1 MDAVPILGGHHR
13 HGGDG
18 EVLVELV
25 KGRSGSAPAAGDH
38 CRAQLAGHPASAG
51 IEQPVEEALQP
62 PRDAAEIDWGAH
74 HQAVGLDDLLDALID
89 AVIVENT
96 AALAPAGSAVDTPP
110 DELIADPED
119 LGLDLMLL
127 ELSRHLGQGGVGA
140 ALFVGAAVDEQD
152 FHTYLLLWAS

>member
-1 MDAVPILGGHHR
+1 MENYDEKMNYSFEPAPEEPTRPPLEQAKEEIR
-13 HGGDG
+13 
-18 EVLVELV
+18 
-25 KGRSGSAPAAGDH
+25 RSG
-38 CRAQLAGHPASAG
+38 RFVE
-51 IEQPVEEALQP
+51 EQPLGVVEHPVQQALQP

-140 ALFVGAAVDEQD
+140 ALFVGATVDEQD